1 MMQRIESTTVW
12 RCEKMQSDCATGE
25 NKKPGG
31 VPRRRLLLQIAL
43 LNIEDGSADDFLIK
57 KNPSGNATGTE

>member
-1 MMQRIESTTVW
+1 
-12 RCEKMQSDCATGE
+12 MQSDCATGE